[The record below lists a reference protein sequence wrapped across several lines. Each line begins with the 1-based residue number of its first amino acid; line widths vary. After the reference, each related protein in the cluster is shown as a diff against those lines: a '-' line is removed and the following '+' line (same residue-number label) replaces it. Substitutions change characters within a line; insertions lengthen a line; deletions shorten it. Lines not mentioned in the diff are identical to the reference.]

1 MGVSKPTPNEKNL
14 FPKIIFVPYKWGGGG
29 FSKQWAHDE

>member
-14 FPKIIFVPYKWGGGG
+14 FLFVPHSGEGRWG
-29 FSKQWAHDE
+29 FSKQTGPG